1 MEARRQKTRMA
12 EGGAGTLVPAGMAAT
27 NRMFAI
33 LAIVVILLAAGAI
46 AASMAIGGNVFLIVL
61 GLLLAA
67 TSMELFRLA
76 HDGAGR

>member
-1 MEARRQKTRMA
+1 MEARSRKTGMA
-12 EGGAGTLVPAGMAAT
+12 ERGAEILLLAGMTVT

-33 LAIVVILLAAGAI
+33 LAIVVIFFAAGAI
-46 AASMAIGGNVFLIVL
+46 TAAMAIGGNVFLIVL

-76 HDGAGR
+76 HDSTE

>member
-1 MEARRQKTRMA
+1 MEARSQTTRMA
-12 EGGAGTLVPAGMAAT
+12 KGGAGIPVPARMAVT

-33 LAIVVILLAAGAI
+33 LAIVVIFFAAGAI
-46 AASMAIGGNVFLIVL
+46 TAAMAIGGNVFLIVL

-76 HDGAGR
+76 HDSTE